1 MKPLKNLKI
10 SVRHIQL
17 LLFTIGILSALLG
30 IYRQEVGTVLM
41 KAIYICLECIGI
53 G

>member
-1 MKPLKNLKI
+1 MRRLKSFLNLRKGQ
-10 SVRHIQL
+10 VL
-17 LLFTIGILSALLG
+17 LLTAGVICIAAG
-30 IYRQEVGTVLM
+30 IYRDEVGTVLM